1 MCRNTKLWITFALT
15 IVFAII
21 TTILLT
27 YAANFDPNFT
37 RILSYFE
44 VNTQKCYNVSTEYA
58 INNYSS
64 ITNAT
69 NWHLTFN
76 ANVIS
81 TKQYARTTQPVTKI
95 YNITIQ
101 IPSYI
106 DTRLYSKHEL
116 STKYTP
122 SELINIYYSLRNS
135 TAFTCATIDDKFVG
149 LHGIAKLRQAIL
161 TLFVGIITLAITC
174 ALFIVL
180 CYKMGIYVCNDP
192 CEIEICLHELDEST
206 A

>member
-1 MCRNTKLWITFALT
+1 MYLRITFALT

-21 TTILLT
+21 TIILLT

-44 VNTQKCYNVSTEYA
+44 VNTHKCYNVSTEYT
-58 INNYSS
+58 INNYSA

-95 YNITIQ
+95 YNLTIQ

-106 DTRLYSKHEL
+106 DTRLYTKREL
-116 STKYTP
+116 ATKYTP
-122 SELINIYYSLRNS
+122 TALIDIYNSLRNS
-135 TAFTCATIDDKFVG
+135 TAFTCITVDDKFVG
-149 LHGIAKLRQAIL
+149 LYGIAKLRQAIL
-161 TLFVGIITLAITC
+161 MLFIGIITLAITC

-180 CYKMGIYVCNDP
+180 CYKIGIYIYNDP
-192 CEIEICLHELDEST
+192 CEIEICLQELDEST